1 MPPIIWIKTIN
12 PETLDIMSNEEIDNT
27 EPEDIE
33 SGVEVEI
40 NEDPAA
46 LLEDARNKADDHW
59 NELLRAK
66 ADMEN
71 LRRRQARDLENA
83 HKHALDKFVS
93 ELLPIYDSMELGLN
107 AANGEEAS
115 IEAVR
120 GGLEMT
126 MKMFLSSINKF
137 GLEQVNPAEGED
149 FDPEQHQAM
158 AMQPVDGI
166 EANKVLTVAQKGFQF
181 NGRLLRPAMVL
192 VSQ

>member
-1 MPPIIWIKTIN
+1 
-12 PETLDIMSNEEIDNT
+12 MSNEDIDNLDNT
-27 EPEDIE
+27 EAENSEPE
-33 SGVEVEI
+33 VEV
-40 NEDPAA
+40 NADPAA
-46 LLEDARNKADDHW
+46 LLEDARNKADEHW

-83 HKHALDKFVS
+83 HKHALDKFVA

-107 AANGEEAS
+107 AANADGVS

-120 GGLEMT
+120 EGIEMT
-126 MKMFLSSINKF
+126 RKMFLSSINKF
-137 GLEQVNPAEGED
+137 GLEPVIPADGDE
-149 FDPEQHQAM
+149 FDPELHQAM
-158 AMQPVDGI
+158 AMQPAEGV

-181 NGRLLRPAMVL
+181 NGRLLRPAMVV

>member
-1 MPPIIWIKTIN
+1 
-12 PETLDIMSNEEIDNT
+12 MSNEEINNDDVENV
-27 EPEDIE
+27 ENNEAKD
-33 SGVEVEI
+33 VEVEI
-40 NEDPAA
+40 NDDPAA
-46 LLEDARNKADDHW
+46 LLEDARNKADQHW
-59 NELLRAK
+59 NDLLRAK

-83 HKHALDKFVS
+83 HKRALDKFVA

-107 AANGEEAS
+107 AAKAEGAS
-115 IEAVR
+115 IEAVSE
-120 GGLEMT
+120 GLDMT

-137 GLEQVNPAEGED
+137 GLEQVNPAEGDD

-158 AMQPVDGI
+158 AMQPVEGI
-166 EANKVLTVAQKGFQF
+166 EANKILTVAQKGFQF

>member
-1 MPPIIWIKTIN
+1 
-12 PETLDIMSNEEIDNT
+12 MSNEEINNDDVENV
-27 EPEDIE
+27 ENNEAKD
-33 SGVEVEI
+33 VEVEI
-40 NEDPAA
+40 NDDPAA
-46 LLEDARNKADDHW
+46 LLEDARNKADQHW
-59 NELLRAK
+59 NDLLRAK

-83 HKHALDKFVS
+83 HKRALDKFVA

-107 AANGEEAS
+107 AAKAEGAS
-115 IEAVR
+115 IEAVSE
-120 GGLEMT
+120 GLDMT

-137 GLEQVNPAEGED
+137 GLEQVNPAEGDD

-158 AMQPVDGI
+158 AMQPVEGV
-166 EANKVLTVAQKGFQF
+166 EANKILTVAQKGFQF

>member
-1 MPPIIWIKTIN
+1 
-12 PETLDIMSNEEIDNT
+12 MSNEEINNIEDENL
-27 EPEDIE
+27 EPE
-33 SGVEVEI
+33 VEVEI

-46 LLEDARNKADDHW
+46 LLEDARNKADEHW

-83 HKHALDKFVS
+83 HKHALDKFVA

-115 IEAVR
+115 IDAVR
-120 GGLEMT
+120 EGLEMT
-126 MKMFLSSINKF
+126 MKMFLCSISKF
-137 GLEQVNPAEGED
+137 GLEQINPEGET
-149 FDPEQHQAM
+149 FDPELHQAM
-158 AMQPVDGI
+158 AMQEVEGVEP
-166 EANKVLTVAQKGFQF
+166 NKVLTVAQKGYQF
-181 NGRLLRPAMVL
+181 NGRLLRPAMVV

>member
-1 MPPIIWIKTIN
+1 
-12 PETLDIMSNEEIDNT
+12 MSNEEIENT
-27 EPEDIE
+27 EPENVE

-46 LLEDARNKADDHW
+46 LLEDARNKADEHW
-59 NELLRAK
+59 NDLLRAK

-83 HKHALDKFVS
+83 HKHALDKFVA

-115 IEAVR
+115 LEAVR
-120 GGLEMT
+120 EGLDMT
-126 MKMFLSSINKF
+126 MKMFLSSISKF
-137 GLEQVNPAEGED
+137 GLEQVNPEGEA
-149 FDPEQHQAM
+149 FDPELHQAM
-158 AMQPVDGI
+158 AMQEVDGVD
-166 EANKVLTVAQKGFQF
+166 ANQVLTVAQKGYQF
-181 NGRLLRPAMVL
+181 NGRLLRPAMVV